1 MNVIAPAKA
10 RVDAESAIACRQR
23 DKKDLLHKATWT
35 RNQQAIIDGMQGR
48 PWMSQKNIRQLAHI
62 SGDTARP
69 IIVELV
75 KNGVLKERATKR
87 GFPEYRL
94 PEGPKE

>member
-1 MNVIAPAKA
+1 
-10 RVDAESAIACRQR
+10 
-23 DKKDLLHKATWT
+23 
-35 RNQQAIIDGMQGR
+35 
-48 PWMSQKNIRQLAHI
+48 MSQKNIRQLAHI